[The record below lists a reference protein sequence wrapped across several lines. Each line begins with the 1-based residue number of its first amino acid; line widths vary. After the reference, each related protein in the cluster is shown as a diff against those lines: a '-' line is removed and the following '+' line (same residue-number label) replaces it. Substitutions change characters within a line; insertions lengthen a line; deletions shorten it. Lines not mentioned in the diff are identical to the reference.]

1 MTFNVE
7 HAQTITVLS
16 FLPNMEFPE
25 PNDALLTTWSG
36 ILDWVLRVKRKLNL
50 NSSAD
55 YIFAIKNYKQ
65 EIKNF

>member
-25 PNDALLTTWSG
+25 PNDALLTT
-36 ILDWVLRVKRKLNL
+36 
-50 NSSAD
+50 
-55 YIFAIKNYKQ
+55 
-65 EIKNF
+65 